1 MKKQNVTAF
10 FVVAGFLATA
20 AFADNSTVT
29 PAPAAAATISLP
41 APPNQII
48 YTPQLPG
55 ITELTSAAAAQGLTI
70 KLIDQSAREVSIT
83 TQSADGQTKVVSYQL
98 LSDAKATA
106 PTGVAAAPSRV
117 YYYYEPD
124 APFYSGY
131 WYPPVS
137 VRFGFGFRGGRRW

>member
-1 MKKQNVTAF
+1 MKTQNVTALV
-10 FVVAGFLATA
+10 VVAGFFATA
-20 AFADNSTVT
+20 AFADNSPVT
-29 PAPAAAATISLP
+29 PAPAPASILPP

-55 ITELTSAAAAQGLTI
+55 VAELTRAATAQGLTI

-98 LSDAKATA
+98 LADARATA
-106 PTGVAAAPSRV
+106 PSAVAAAVPSRV

-124 APFYSGY
+124 DPFYSGY

-137 VRFGFGFRGGRRW
+137 VRLGFGFRGGRRW